1 MRNAKPLSLIGM
13 SWRNLYRQPVRSCLT
28 ALGVAVGVM
37 AIVSFGSITTGVR
50 DSINAAIRFEEG
62 DMLVFQRGVGG
73 DIFSTLDEEKIG
85 AALLANPDVIK
96 ATPYLIQILPAGRLP
111 FACVIGL
118 HDETVREHAH
128 MVVRGRPVE
137 NRNEVLLGAV
147 AARLLNVD
155 VGDVLRISL
164 GHYKVVG
171 VFDTGIVVF
180 DAALVLN
187 MEQLQQIT
195 GREAKVTS
203 FQVTVRE
210 GANPSAIANRLE
222 NSIPGIAAVANAEQY
237 QRVDQGY
244 EILKAMNWE
253 VSFLA
258 ILIGSIIVGNTMWM
272 AVNERTREIGVLRA
286 IGWSRSRIVK
296 MIIVES
302 AGVSLVAWVL
312 GGVLG
317 VVLAQLS
324 TCLPVAAQFV
334 NPVFG
339 WEAFAMALG
348 VAVVLGVLGGALPAW
363 RAARVSPVE
372 ALRHE

>member
-1 MRNAKPLSLIGM
+1 MRNARPLSLIGM

-37 AIVSFGSITTGVR
+37 AIVSFGSVTSGVR
-50 DSINAAIRFEEG
+50 DSINAAIGFEDG

-73 DIFSTLDEEKIG
+73 DIFSTLDEERIG
-85 AALLANPDVIK
+85 VALRADPDVAK

-118 HDETVREHAH
+118 HREPMMERAH
-128 MVVRGRPVE
+128 KIVRGRAVE
-137 NRNEVLLGAV
+137 RNNEVLIGAV
-147 AARLLNVD
+147 AARLLDVD
-155 VGDVLRISL
+155 VGDTLRISL
-164 GHYKVVG
+164 GRYKVVG
-171 VFDTGIVVF
+171 VYDTGIVIF

-187 MEQLQQIT
+187 MEQLQRIT
-195 GREAKVTS
+195 GREGKVTS
-203 FQVTVRE
+203 FQVIVRE
-210 GANPSAIANRLE
+210 GCVPTAVADRLE
-222 NSIPGIAAVANAEQY
+222 NTVPPIAAVASAEQY
-237 QRVDQGY
+237 KRVDQGY

-286 IGWSRSRIVK
+286 VGWARSRIVG
-296 MIIVES
+296 MIIIES

-317 VVLAQLS
+317 ILLAKAS
-324 TCLPVAAQFV
+324 TRLPVTSQFV

-339 WEAFAMALG
+339 WESFAMALG